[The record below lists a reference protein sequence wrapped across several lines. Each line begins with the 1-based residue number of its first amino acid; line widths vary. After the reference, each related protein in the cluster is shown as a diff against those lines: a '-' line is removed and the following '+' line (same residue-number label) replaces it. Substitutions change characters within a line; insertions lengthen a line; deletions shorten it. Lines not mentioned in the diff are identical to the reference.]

1 MTPSKYVKSNRNLFL
16 PSSWSKYP
24 RNGDVLSNDF
34 FLEYLNIQD
43 AREEFSFEMSV
54 FKNLPG
60 VLQQNTWILN
70 SIAVRTSKLK
80 ITLSKPTSIFHVICC
95 SLTVMNVTVRV
106 IYFEHASVI
115 SVGACGGVVV
125 KVLRYKPAGRGFD
138 SRWWHNPSGRTM
150 ALGSTEPLTE
160 MGIRCISWE

>member
-60 VLQQNTWILN
+60 VLQQNT
-70 SIAVRTSKLK
+70 
-80 ITLSKPTSIFHVICC
+80 
-95 SLTVMNVTVRV
+95 
-106 IYFEHASVI
+106 
-115 SVGACGGVVV
+115 
-125 KVLRYKPAGRGFD
+125 
-138 SRWWHNPSGRTM
+138 
-150 ALGSTEPLTE
+150 
-160 MGIRCISWE
+160 